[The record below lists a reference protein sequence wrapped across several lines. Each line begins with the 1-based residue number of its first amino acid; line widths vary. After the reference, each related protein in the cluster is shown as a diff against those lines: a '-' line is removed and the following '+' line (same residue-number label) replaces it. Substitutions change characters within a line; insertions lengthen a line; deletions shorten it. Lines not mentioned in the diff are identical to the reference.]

1 MFPETINCSDL
12 TKRLLSFIPI
22 ENGPS
27 VFVSAAK
34 FPLKSQ
40 PFVVS
45 TFTGYSTIAFHYE
58 DVLDEIV
65 TYEEQL

>member
-1 MFPETINCSDL
+1 MFPETINCYDL
-12 TKRLLSFIPI
+12 TKRVLSFILI

-45 TFTGYSTIAFHYE
+45 TFTGYSTHYE